1 MSPSVEH
8 SRGEEPWNDD
18 PDLFASL
25 YTIVADTAEAGRGAR
40 LVVQRGKENFQA
52 LISVPDNRLAWRA
65 AADVVLTKGEFATQ
79 GDIVGAPADGLP
91 GQRYALLLHVVPG
104 ESAALAENLVR
115 AQAARIEKTLV
126 FARIQRASTIG
137 VAEALLRALAAHDA
151 ETARHSQAVRGLV
164 HLLADGLALSLPLL
178 IEVERVALLHDV
190 GKIGVPAILLR
201 KDELLTPAEWAVIR
215 QHPATGEGIV
225 HAIPDLGAVAI
236 AIRHHHERWDGT
248 GYPDRLSGEAIP
260 YSARLVALADAYETM
275 RAGRPYRQALSRT
288 DAIAELQRG
297 AGTQFDPS
305 LLPLLPILVARD
317 SLPS

>member
-1 MSPSVEH
+1 MLPSVER

-25 YTIVADTAEAGRGAR
+25 YAIVADTAEAGRGAR
-40 LVVQRGKENFQA
+40 LVVQRGKESLQT
-52 LISVPDNRLAWRA
+52 LISVPDNRLPWRA
-65 AADVVLTKGEFATQ
+65 AADVVLTKGEFSTR
-79 GDIVGAPADGLP
+79 GDIVGSPADGLP
-91 GQRYALLLHVVPG
+91 GHRYALLLHIVPG
-104 ESAALAENLVR
+104 GTGALTEDLVR
-115 AQAARIEKTLV
+115 AQAARIEKALA
-126 FARIQRASTIG
+126 FAQLQRVSTIG
-137 VAEALLRALAAHDA
+137 AANALLRALTAHDA
-151 ETARHSQAVRGLV
+151 ETARHSQAVRDLV
-164 HLLADGLALSLPLL
+164 RLVADDLALPVSLL
-178 IEVERVALLHDV
+178 IEAERVALLHDV

-215 QHPATGEGIV
+215 QHPATGESIV
-225 HAIPDLGAVAI
+225 HAIPDLGAVAT

-275 RAGRPYRQALSRT
+275 RAGRPYRQPLSRA
-288 DAIAELQRG
+288 DAIAELRRG

-305 LLPLLPILVARD
+305 LLSLLPILAARD